1 MIISEWLF
9 SQKCRFCQLQ
19 ISTKVQ
25 KVPWTLISWQVF
37 KETKCQLKF
46 WHHSG
51 NAINSGR
58 GRRLKTSWTEKEQV
72 AWRLQHW
79 SNTNWVVGQ
88 QQKNLQKDFNQMG
101 MSDWLIISCLSKSF
115 LIRILQLF
123 FGSFPA
129 WGCVGIKNSQ
139 AHTSSSKSDIRKC
152 NCLES
157 SVLSYALWNNAQQE
171 WAKNVENCF

>member
-88 QQKNLQKDFNQMG
+88 QQK
-101 MSDWLIISCLSKSF
+101 ICRRISIKWACQGFRLAYHKLSFKVVF
-115 LIRILQLF
+115 D
-123 FGSFPA
+123 
-129 WGCVGIKNSQ
+129 KNSSVVFWLLPSLRVCRHQ
-139 AHTSSSKSDIRKC
+139 KQSSTHFKFQIRYK
-152 NCLES
+152 
-157 SVLSYALWNNAQQE
+157 
-171 WAKNVENCF
+171 KM